1 MASIFA
7 NIAFQIGLATGHFK
21 SYENLMYPLFG
32 LAAILGVWWIVLWI
46 RNPKE
51 TTPPAAPSVHVEN
64 EPTTHIENKPIFENR
79 PVFENKP
86 TIIVSTG
93 AAPAPASDHAYSE
106 VLAFLERTSQPGR
119 AVPYFVEDI
128 AAATGLSEQQVADA
142 LKRLCDEEHVF
153 RRGIEGR
160 GRDRRYTK
168 WGYVYWY
175 AHLFCL
181 SIQQLSSK
189 IELAGA

>member
-1 MASIFA
+1 MASIVA

-51 TTPPAAPSVHVEN
+51 TPPPAAPSVHVEN

-93 AAPAPASDHAYSE
+93 AAPAPALDHAYSE

-119 AVPYFVEDI
+119 AVMYFVENI
-128 AAATGLSEQQVADA
+128 ASATGLAEQQVADA
-142 LKRLCDEEHVF
+142 LKRLYADEHVY
-153 RRGIEGR
+153 RSPIEGR
-160 GRDRRYTK
+160 GSDGGETK

-175 AHLFCL
+175 AHF
-181 SIQQLSSK
+181 
-189 IELAGA
+189 